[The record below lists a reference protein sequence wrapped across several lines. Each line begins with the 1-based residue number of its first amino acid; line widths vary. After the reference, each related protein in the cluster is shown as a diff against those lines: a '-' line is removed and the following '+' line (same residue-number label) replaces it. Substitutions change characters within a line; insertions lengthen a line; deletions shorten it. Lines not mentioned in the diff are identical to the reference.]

1 MTKTDRGEREK
12 EEDGDNDGN
21 LEFVCVIQYN
31 GRACYFTRLDQVTTY
46 TCMLRPLIAWFL

>member
-21 LEFVCVIQYN
+21 VLRVCMCNTMGVHVISQ
-31 GRACYFTRLDQVTTY
+31 D
-46 TCMLRPLIAWFL
+46 